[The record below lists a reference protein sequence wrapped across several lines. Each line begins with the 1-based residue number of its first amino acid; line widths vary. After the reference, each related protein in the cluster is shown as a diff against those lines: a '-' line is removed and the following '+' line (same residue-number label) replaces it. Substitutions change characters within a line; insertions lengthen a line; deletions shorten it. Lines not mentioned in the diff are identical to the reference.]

1 MNYPATI
8 TCKICGDVVA
18 NPILEQT
25 RGKVVFSTCQSCRD
39 SLMGRFGRNRRKQSR
54 VGAAH
59 NFTEEVTRDPET
71 PSRTMERVKILLE
84 NYLPEERGWLL

>member
-8 TCKICGDVVA
+8 TCKICDRVVA

-39 SLMGRFGRNRRKQSR
+39 SLMGRFGRNARKAR
-54 VGAAH
+54 VVAAP
-59 NFTEEVTRDPET
+59 TLEVTRDPET
-71 PSRTMERVKILLE
+71 PSRTMQRVQLLLSK
-84 NYLPEERGWLL
+84 YLPEERGWLL